1 MSLSDRFG
9 TSRAVHGSML
19 FLVLV
24 WGLAFV
30 AIKQALG
37 YMSWITLTFLRFVVA
52 DLLFVGSLAARRQL
66 RPAPSR
72 ADLPRLTLLAFVG
85 FTGYHLFLNLGETDP
100 TVTAG
105 TAALI
110 IASTPAFIAVLSIP
124 LLKEKIRPLQA
135 AAIALAFAGLGL
147 MISFAH
153 PGSQFRFQASQGAL
167 TVIPSAIFSAL
178 YAVFGKRSLVR
189 YPPATLITWTLL
201 IGTVL
206 LLPLIALTFPEFV
219 RDLTTMGISG
229 WLPVLFLALLPT
241 FLGPLPQ
248 RGLLVR
254 DRLLAGDE
262 FGLPVLE
269 RTALA
274 LELLVDPRRSIA
286 SNTSAAHPSWA
297 IVERSGRRDR
307 GNHSNAATF
316 GPGATCGAA
325 FKSARWWKMRCH
337 APSPKDSMWL
347 NFGTTDARPAC
358 VVAILLAASSGCSR

>member
-37 YMSWITLTFLRFVVA
+37 YMSWITLTFLRFAVA

-66 RPAPSR
+66 RPAPRR

-147 MISFAH
+147 MIFFAH

-206 LLPLIALTFPEFV
+206 LLPLIALTFPGFV
-219 RDLTTMGISG
+219 RDLTTMGVNG
-229 WLPVLFLALLPT
+229 WLPVLFLAFLPT
-241 FLGPLPQ
+241 FLGYTIWF
-248 RGLLVR
+248 R
-254 DRLLAGDE
+254 
-262 FGLPVLE
+262 
-269 RTALA
+269 ALA
-274 LELLVDPRRSIA
+274 RLPA
-286 SNTSAAHPSWA
+286 ASAAAYIYASTLVAVIGGIA
-297 IVERSGRRDR
+297 ILQESLTTAAVVGGVMVIVGVFAAQRFGRR
-307 GNHSNAATF
+307 
-316 GPGATCGAA
+316 
-325 FKSARWWKMRCH
+325 
-337 APSPKDSMWL
+337 
-347 NFGTTDARPAC
+347 
-358 VVAILLAASSGCSR
+358 